1 MTRSMVELAG
11 FKHFV
16 ESQPTK
22 TTKKIFLYALAERWW
37 DTTLTFHIAS
47 VEMMITPYNIYR
59 LTGLRVDGLTLTFS
73 AFPTHFQADWEYL
86 GSYLDDK
93 GFSLVPDRYNPGL
106 QHLLDSFSEAPDEI
120 ANLWQSSVPHLERLV
135 KDGDFAKYQRY
146 LMPTLCPPYVFM
158 YTVLTV
164 PSLKFKSLDILTSW
178 NILFLENALLATHA
192 DINYLI
198 QLYGNMKT
206 MMTNYS
212 LFHFS
217 RPPGS
222 SSRGAQ
228 ADPDDTDF
236 VDDDDDDEPT
246 FQRG

>member
-1 MTRSMVELAG
+1 M
-11 FKHFV
+11 F
-16 ESQPTK
+16 
-22 TTKKIFLYALAERWW
+22 
-37 DTTLTFHIAS
+37 
-47 VEMMITPYNIYR
+47 
-59 LTGLRVDGLTLTFS
+59 
-73 AFPTHFQADWEYL
+73 FQ
-86 GSYLDDK
+86 
-93 GFSLVPDRYNPGL
+93 
-106 QHLLDSFSEAPDEI
+106 
-120 ANLWQSSVPHLERLV
+120 
-135 KDGDFAKYQRY
+135 
-146 LMPTLCPPYVFM
+146 
-158 YTVLTV
+158 
-164 PSLKFKSLDILTSW
+164 
-178 NILFLENALLATHA
+178 ATHA